1 MSKLILRP
9 CLLLTETYLF
19 FSLIIAAAERRF
31 GHPQADHSEEV
42 QRFGLR
48 QLCGSDGQ
56 KKCGWVFLRMTNVV
70 LWIHSWVRCNN
81 DDNITS
87 IDVNDNKLKKQKMI
101 ICSVVLIQA
110 HYYNWLSDYFRNGPL
125 TSISQSCFFP
135 PLISFLVPQMQIL
148 YSHSKKVRRLWFS
161 NDMKWLLFFS
171 LFFLWHYYCII
182 IIKTHNL
189 YGFLFLSSGEMN
201 DIFVGLMGRR
211 NSEPGECCSWHKS
224 NVLSSPA
231 GIQTERL
238 WCSSHRPYT
247 FMGISCYVLS
257 HR

>member
-1 MSKLILRP
+1 M
-9 CLLLTETYLF
+9 
-19 FSLIIAAAERRF
+19 IINSR
-31 GHPQADHSEEV
+31 
-42 QRFGLR
+42 
-48 QLCGSDGQ
+48 
-56 KKCGWVFLRMTNVV
+56 
-70 LWIHSWVRCNN
+70 
-81 DDNITS
+81 
-87 IDVNDNKLKKQKMI
+87 NKKMI

-182 IIKTHNL
+182 IIKTRNL

-257 HR
+257 HREWSLEERVPREERHFFQQVQAEVSASSSSLSTLKHDGHVNTLPVK